1 MKKGTRRCI
10 AWLCVFCM
18 LLTSMPYSA
27 LSDSSPATPTD
38 LQPAVTEITQEPG
51 TDNTGEPAAEPAG
64 QGNENQESEPEK
76 PADGENTEREGTQR
90 VNRDLMAG
98 NDLTV
103 NGRLEKKE
111 YLIRFTPAETQTVTI
126 RDRDTMTQER
136 VPISE
141 IRKYIEDRMRF

>member
-64 QGNENQESEPEK
+64 QGNENPESESEK

-90 VNRDLMAG
+90 VNRDQMAG

-111 YLIRFTPAETQTVTI
+111 YQIRFTPAETQTVYLI
-126 RDRDTMTQER
+126 LSSD
-136 VPISE
+136 
-141 IRKYIEDRMRF
+141 